1 MLSFSE
7 VNKHISRLPKLFV
20 VNRMRSILQIMQT
33 VSYEVPT
40 KLNDLHR
47 MKIQVTAC
55 MKKKESNQPAH
66 PRSLIGVFRFCKY
79 HP

>member
-20 VNRMRSILQIMQT
+20 VNRMRPMLQIMQT

-40 KLNDLHR
+40 KLNDLHL
-47 MKIQVTAC
+47 MK
-55 MKKKESNQPAH
+55 M
-66 PRSLIGVFRFCKY
+66 
-79 HP
+79 